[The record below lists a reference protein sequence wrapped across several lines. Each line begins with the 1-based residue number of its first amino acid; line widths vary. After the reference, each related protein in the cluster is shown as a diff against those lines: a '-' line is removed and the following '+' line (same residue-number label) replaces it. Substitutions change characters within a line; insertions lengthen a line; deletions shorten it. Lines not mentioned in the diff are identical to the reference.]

1 LEFGV
6 STTISPSPIRDHIKV
21 HERYPIPTHTP
32 FTQVCCEL
40 HIGEQGISNN
50 IDIDFLIYFFSINL
64 PVVVVVLVVVVVAEE
79 VDVVLVVV
87 VVAEEVDVVD
97 VAEEVAEVAEVA
109 EVDVV
114 DVSVVVSKYF

>member
-1 LEFGV
+1 
-6 STTISPSPIRDHIKV
+6 V

-64 PVVVVVLVVVVVAEE
+64 PVVVVVLVIVIVAEK
-79 VDVVLVVV
+79 VDAVLVVV

-97 VAEEVAEVAEVA
+97 VAEEVAEVAEV
-109 EVDVV
+109 DVV
-114 DVSVVVSKYF
+114 DVSVVVSKYFCSSYYFCMNGINFKHNDHQFYF